1 MKIGSSILGIQ
12 QIIED
17 SRTQKKHFKVVSKK
31 KLIQPTSEHFEKLFH
46 TQPQYIFLSP
56 GRINIIGEHVD
67 YNDGFVMPAAIN
79 KYICFAISKNQ
90 NSECN
95 LIAMDLNETY
105 KFNLKDEL
113 EPVDTMWANYILGVL
128 SQLKNTHG
136 LAQGFNIVFSSTI
149 PMGAGLSSSAALE
162 CGIGYAMNTLFDLGL
177 TKEKIALIGQKSE
190 HTFVGVKCGIMD
202 QFASV
207 FGKKNKVIKLDCN
220 SLEYEYYKADFKKYS
235 LLLLDS
241 NVKHTHLTSGYNVRR
256 QEVEQGLRIIKE
268 HFPMVKTFR
277 DCDEIMVLKLKDQL
291 GETIFKRCHFVVREI
306 QRVQDAAAAL
316 SESDFKK
323 LGELMSETHQG
334 LSKEYEVSCKE
345 IDFLVDAV
353 QHEKTVLGS
362 RMMGG
367 GFGGCSINLVEKG
380 TEEALIKTIS
390 GRYADTFG
398 IELKAYK
405 VKISKGTTQYK
416 NNIL

>member
-1 MKIGSSILGIQ
+1 M
-12 QIIED
+12 
-17 SRTQKKHFKVVSKK
+17 SKK
-31 KLIQPTSEHFEKLFH
+31 KLIQHTSEHFEKLFH
-46 TQPQYIFLSP
+46 DKPKYIFLSP
-56 GRINIIGEHVD
+56 GRINVIGEHVD

-79 KYICFAISKNQ
+79 KYICFAISKNE
-90 NSECN
+90 NSECT
-95 LIAMDLNETY
+95 LIAKDLNEAY
-105 KFNLKDEL
+105 KFDLQDEL
-113 EPVDTMWANYILGVL
+113 KPINKMWVNYILGVL
-128 SQLKNTHG
+128 SQLKDKHG
-136 LAQGFNIVFSSTI
+136 LAKGFNIVFSSTI

-177 TKEKIALIGQKSE
+177 TKENIALIGQKSE
-190 HTFVGVKCGIMD
+190 HTFVGVNCGIMD

-220 SLEYEYYKADFKKYS
+220 TLEHEYYTADFKKYL

-256 QEVEQGLRIIKE
+256 QEVEQGLKIIKE
-268 HFPMVKTFR
+268 HFPQVKTFR
-277 DCDEIMVLKLKDQL
+277 NCTKIMVLELKEKL
-291 GETIFKRCHFVVREI
+291 GETIFKRCNFVVKEI
-306 QRVQDAAAAL
+306 QRVQDAATAL
-316 SESDFKK
+316 SQSDFKK
-323 LGELMSETHQG
+323 LGELMSETHEG
-334 LSKEYEVSCKE
+334 LSKEYEVSCDE

-380 TEEALIKTIS
+380 TEEKLIKTIS
-390 GRYADTFG
+390 KHYANTFG

-405 VKISKGTTQYK
+405 VKISKGTMLYK
-416 NNIL
+416 DNHATIQ